1 MIKMQVKTT
10 GLSVLSFDKRELRKS
25 MRVVGNEIARAA
37 RGLIRGGP
45 SSPGNQPGKQ
55 TGALQKSIKVYVF
68 RSGEGVA
75 VRARKFYSRFLEQ
88 GAKGP
93 GKRVL
98 EPRPFMSA
106 ALTARSAS
114 INDRL
119 KESVEAGIK
128 LTPIRGKLT

>member
-1 MIKMQVKTT
+1 MIRMEVKTT

-37 RGLIRGGP
+37 RGLVRGGP
-45 SSPGNQPGKQ
+45 STAGNPPGRRS
-55 TGALQKSIKVYVF
+55 GALSKSIKVFVF
-68 RSGEGVA
+68 KSGEGVA
-75 VRARKFYSRFLEQ
+75 VRARRFYSRFLED

-106 ALTARSAS
+106 ALSARSAS

-119 KESVEAGIK
+119 KTSVEAGIK
-128 LTPIRGKLT
+128 LTPLRGKLT